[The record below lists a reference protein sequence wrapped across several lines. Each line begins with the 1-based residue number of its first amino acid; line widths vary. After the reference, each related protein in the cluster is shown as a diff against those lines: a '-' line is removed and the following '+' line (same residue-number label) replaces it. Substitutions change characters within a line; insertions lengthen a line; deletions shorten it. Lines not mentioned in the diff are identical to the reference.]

1 MSKIW
6 EVKETEVEMM
16 RQMSVYV
23 ILEIKD
29 MNKYEEVWIEINVSA
44 GMKIDYKLD
53 TKISIKS
60 KGYVATSK
68 WIRKEIGIRNKY
80 KEVWNGGQGV

>member
-29 MNKYEEVWIEINVSA
+29 MNKYE
-44 GMKIDYKLD
+44 D
-53 TKISIKS
+53 
-60 KGYVATSK
+60 
-68 WIRKEIGIRNKY
+68 
-80 KEVWNGGQGV
+80 VWNGDQRFYRYEN